1 MQMIT
6 YLEEKEIREAAKV
19 TKTSLHGYILHMEEQ
34 GKAAT
39 TISRMMAAMKA
50 FFNYECMQ
58 ACIRRNP
65 AESLHAPKV
74 EKKAPVILSVDQVS
88 ALLAQPSGQTPKEIR
103 DKAML
108 ALLYATGIR
117 VSELIGIQMEDINMN
132 IGFLVCRDGER
143 ERTIPFGRSAK
154 AALEEYLERDMSF
167 TGILCM
173 ALLQMVQVWS
183 IVISGVIVNVAAGVV
198 YGVWRAFAICLI
210 SSSLAHGISFTVC
223 QHLGK
228 YLDKILPDTGSY
240 KLDLIAK
247 SDHPAYTVVTLCF
260 LPILPNGII
269 SIAASRSRLK
279 PWEFTLA
286 MFCGSAFSVFVYCWL
301 GSSLVQG
308 DWIASAVL
316 VVFMLAVA
324 FLMLRYQKQILH
336 FTDRLMEKRKKHHGK
351 QHTDIS
357 ES

>member
-1 MQMIT
+1 MVTRIDWGSMRGEVDRFEQYLREVKQASENTVQSYRRDLMQMIT

-74 EKKAPVILSVDQVS
+74 EKKAPVVLSVDQVS

-154 AALEEYLERDMSF
+154 AALEEYLEHARNELLRGKGSDYFFVNCTGGAMSRQGF
-167 TGILCM
+167 WKIIKYYGEKAGIEEDITPHTLRHSF
-173 ALLQMVQVWS
+173 AAHLLENGAD
-183 IVISGVIVNVAAGVV
+183 IH
-198 YGVWRAFAICLI
+198 AIQEMLGHADI
-210 SSSLAHGISFTVC
+210 SSTQIYSHLVSKQLKDVYNKAH
-223 QHLGK
+223 
-228 YLDKILPDTGSY
+228 PR
-240 KLDLIAK
+240 A
-247 SDHPAYTVVTLCF
+247 
-260 LPILPNGII
+260 
-269 SIAASRSRLK
+269 
-279 PWEFTLA
+279 
-286 MFCGSAFSVFVYCWL
+286 
-301 GSSLVQG
+301 
-308 DWIASAVL
+308 
-316 VVFMLAVA
+316 
-324 FLMLRYQKQILH
+324 
-336 FTDRLMEKRKKHHGK
+336 
-351 QHTDIS
+351 
-357 ES
+357 

>member
-1 MQMIT
+1 MVTRIDWGSMRGEVDRFEQYLREVKQASENTVQSYRRDLMQMIT

-34 GKAAT
+34 GNAAT

-74 EKKAPVILSVDQVS
+74 EKKAPVVLSVDQVS

-154 AALEEYLERDMSF
+154 AALEEYLEHARNELLRGKGSDYFFVNCTGGAMSRQGF
-167 TGILCM
+167 WKIIKYYGEKAGIEEDITPHTLRH
-173 ALLQMVQVWS
+173 S
-183 IVISGVIVNVAAGVV
+183 FAA
-198 YGVWRAFAICLI
+198 
-210 SSSLAHGISFTVC
+210 H
-223 QHLGK
+223 
-228 YLDKILPDTGSY
+228 
-240 KLDLIAK
+240 LIARGADMRAVQTILGH
-247 SDHPAYTVVTLCF
+247 SDMATTQMYAAY
-260 LPILPNGII
+260 
-269 SIAASRSRLK
+269 R
-279 PWEFTLA
+279 E
-286 MFCGSAFSVFVYCWL
+286 
-301 GSSLVQG
+301 
-308 DWIASAVL
+308 D
-316 VVFMLAVA
+316 
-324 FLMLRYQKQILH
+324 
-336 FTDRLMEKRKKHHGK
+336 
-351 QHTDIS
+351 
-357 ES
+357 

>member
-1 MQMIT
+1 MVTRIDWGSMRGEVDRFEQYLREVKQASENTVQSYRRDLMQMIT

-117 VSELIGIQMEDINMN
+117 VSELVGIQMEDINMN

-154 AALEEYLERDMSF
+154 AALEEYLEHARNDLLRGKGSDYFFVNCTGGAMSRQGF
-167 TGILCM
+167 WKIIKYYGEKAGIEEDITPHTLRH
-173 ALLQMVQVWS
+173 S
-183 IVISGVIVNVAAGVV
+183 FAA
-198 YGVWRAFAICLI
+198 
-210 SSSLAHGISFTVC
+210 H
-223 QHLGK
+223 
-228 YLDKILPDTGSY
+228 
-240 KLDLIAK
+240 LIARGADMRAVQTILGH
-247 SDHPAYTVVTLCF
+247 SDMATTQMYAAY
-260 LPILPNGII
+260 
-269 SIAASRSRLK
+269 R
-279 PWEFTLA
+279 E
-286 MFCGSAFSVFVYCWL
+286 
-301 GSSLVQG
+301 
-308 DWIASAVL
+308 D
-316 VVFMLAVA
+316 
-324 FLMLRYQKQILH
+324 
-336 FTDRLMEKRKKHHGK
+336 
-351 QHTDIS
+351 
-357 ES
+357 

>member
-1 MQMIT
+1 MVTRIDWGSMRGEVDRFEQYLREVKQASENTVQSYRRDLMQMIT

-39 TISRMMAAMKA
+39 TISRMMVAMKA

-74 EKKAPVILSVDQVS
+74 EKKAPVVLSVDQVS

-154 AALEEYLERDMSF
+154 AALEEYLEHARNELLRGKGSDYFFVNCTGGAMSRQGF
-167 TGILCM
+167 WKIIKYYGEKAGIEEDITPHTLRH
-173 ALLQMVQVWS
+173 S
-183 IVISGVIVNVAAGVV
+183 FAA
-198 YGVWRAFAICLI
+198 
-210 SSSLAHGISFTVC
+210 H
-223 QHLGK
+223 
-228 YLDKILPDTGSY
+228 
-240 KLDLIAK
+240 LIARGADMRAVQTILGH
-247 SDHPAYTVVTLCF
+247 SDMATTQMYAAYR
-260 LPILPNGII
+260 G
-269 SIAASRSRLK
+269 
-279 PWEFTLA
+279 E
-286 MFCGSAFSVFVYCWL
+286 
-301 GSSLVQG
+301 
-308 DWIASAVL
+308 
-316 VVFMLAVA
+316 
-324 FLMLRYQKQILH
+324 
-336 FTDRLMEKRKKHHGK
+336 
-351 QHTDIS
+351 
-357 ES
+357 

>member
-1 MQMIT
+1 MVTRIDWGSMRGEVDRFEQYLREVKQASENTVQSYRRDLMQMIT

-108 ALLYATGIR
+108 VLLYATGIR

-154 AALEEYLERDMSF
+154 AALEEYLEHARNDLLRGKGSDYFFVNCTGGAMSRQGF
-167 TGILCM
+167 WKIIKYYGEKAGIEEDITPHTLRH
-173 ALLQMVQVWS
+173 S
-183 IVISGVIVNVAAGVV
+183 FAA
-198 YGVWRAFAICLI
+198 
-210 SSSLAHGISFTVC
+210 H
-223 QHLGK
+223 
-228 YLDKILPDTGSY
+228 
-240 KLDLIAK
+240 LIARGADMRAVQTILGH
-247 SDHPAYTVVTLCF
+247 SDMATTQMYAAY
-260 LPILPNGII
+260 
-269 SIAASRSRLK
+269 R
-279 PWEFTLA
+279 
-286 MFCGSAFSVFVYCWL
+286 
-301 GSSLVQG
+301 G
-308 DWIASAVL
+308 D
-316 VVFMLAVA
+316 
-324 FLMLRYQKQILH
+324 
-336 FTDRLMEKRKKHHGK
+336 
-351 QHTDIS
+351 
-357 ES
+357 

>member
-1 MQMIT
+1 MVTRIDWGSMRGEVDRFEQYLREVKQASENTVQSYRRDLMQMIT

-117 VSELIGIQMEDINMN
+117 VSELVGIQMEDINMN

-154 AALEEYLERDMSF
+154 AALEEYLEHARNELLRGKGADYFFVNCTGGAMSRQGF
-167 TGILCM
+167 WKIIKYYGEKAGIEEDITPHTLRH
-173 ALLQMVQVWS
+173 S
-183 IVISGVIVNVAAGVV
+183 FAA
-198 YGVWRAFAICLI
+198 
-210 SSSLAHGISFTVC
+210 H
-223 QHLGK
+223 
-228 YLDKILPDTGSY
+228 
-240 KLDLIAK
+240 LIARGADMRAVQTILGH
-247 SDHPAYTVVTLCF
+247 SDMATTQMYAAY
-260 LPILPNGII
+260 
-269 SIAASRSRLK
+269 R
-279 PWEFTLA
+279 E
-286 MFCGSAFSVFVYCWL
+286 
-301 GSSLVQG
+301 
-308 DWIASAVL
+308 D
-316 VVFMLAVA
+316 
-324 FLMLRYQKQILH
+324 
-336 FTDRLMEKRKKHHGK
+336 
-351 QHTDIS
+351 
-357 ES
+357 

>member
-1 MQMIT
+1 MVTRTDWGSMRGEVDRFEQYLREVKQASENTVQSYRRDLMQMIT
-6 YLEEKEIREAAKV
+6 YLEEKGIREAAKV

-39 TISRMMAAMKA
+39 TISRMMAAIKA

-58 ACIRRNP
+58 ARIRRNP

-154 AALEEYLERDMSF
+154 AALEEYLEHARNELLRGKGSDYFFVNCTGGAMSRQGF
-167 TGILCM
+167 WKIIKYYGEKAGIEEDITPHTLRH
-173 ALLQMVQVWS
+173 S
-183 IVISGVIVNVAAGVV
+183 FAA
-198 YGVWRAFAICLI
+198 
-210 SSSLAHGISFTVC
+210 H
-223 QHLGK
+223 
-228 YLDKILPDTGSY
+228 
-240 KLDLIAK
+240 LIARGADMRAVQTILGH
-247 SDHPAYTVVTLCF
+247 SDMATTQMYAAY
-260 LPILPNGII
+260 
-269 SIAASRSRLK
+269 R
-279 PWEFTLA
+279 E
-286 MFCGSAFSVFVYCWL
+286 
-301 GSSLVQG
+301 
-308 DWIASAVL
+308 D
-316 VVFMLAVA
+316 
-324 FLMLRYQKQILH
+324 
-336 FTDRLMEKRKKHHGK
+336 
-351 QHTDIS
+351 
-357 ES
+357 

>member
-1 MQMIT
+1 MVTRIDWGSMRGEVDRFEQYLREVKQASENTVQSYRRDLMQMIT

-74 EKKAPVILSVDQVS
+74 EKKAPVVLSVDQVS

-154 AALEEYLERDMSF
+154 AALEEYLEHARNELLRGKESDYFFVNCTGGAMSRQGF
-167 TGILCM
+167 WKIIKYYGEKAGIEEDITPHTLRH
-173 ALLQMVQVWS
+173 S
-183 IVISGVIVNVAAGVV
+183 FAA
-198 YGVWRAFAICLI
+198 
-210 SSSLAHGISFTVC
+210 H
-223 QHLGK
+223 
-228 YLDKILPDTGSY
+228 
-240 KLDLIAK
+240 LIARGADIRAVQTILGH
-247 SDHPAYTVVTLCF
+247 SDMATTQMYAAYR
-260 LPILPNGII
+260 G
-269 SIAASRSRLK
+269 
-279 PWEFTLA
+279 E
-286 MFCGSAFSVFVYCWL
+286 
-301 GSSLVQG
+301 
-308 DWIASAVL
+308 
-316 VVFMLAVA
+316 
-324 FLMLRYQKQILH
+324 
-336 FTDRLMEKRKKHHGK
+336 
-351 QHTDIS
+351 
-357 ES
+357 

>member
-1 MQMIT
+1 MVTRIDWGSMRGEVDRFEQYLREVKQASENTVQSYRRDLMQMIT

-117 VSELIGIQMEDINMN
+117 VSELVGIQMEDINMN

-154 AALEEYLERDMSF
+154 AALEEYLEHARNELLRGKGSDYFFVNCTGGAMSRQGFWKIIKYYGEKAGIEEDITPHTLRHSFAAHLVARGADMRAVQTILGHSDMS
-167 TGILCM
+167 TT
-173 ALLQMVQVWS
+173 QMY
-183 IVISGVIVNVAAGVV
+183 AA
-198 YGVWRAFAICLI
+198 YR
-210 SSSLAHGISFTVC
+210 
-223 QHLGK
+223 
-228 YLDKILPDTGSY
+228 
-240 KLDLIAK
+240 
-247 SDHPAYTVVTLCF
+247 
-260 LPILPNGII
+260 
-269 SIAASRSRLK
+269 
-279 PWEFTLA
+279 
-286 MFCGSAFSVFVYCWL
+286 
-301 GSSLVQG
+301 G
-308 DWIASAVL
+308 D
-316 VVFMLAVA
+316 
-324 FLMLRYQKQILH
+324 
-336 FTDRLMEKRKKHHGK
+336 
-351 QHTDIS
+351 
-357 ES
+357 

>member
-1 MQMIT
+1 MVTRIDWGSMRGEVDRFEQYLREVKQASENTVQSYRRDLMQMIT

-74 EKKAPVILSVDQVS
+74 EKKAPVVLSVDQVS
-88 ALLAQPSGQTPKEIR
+88 ALLAQPSGHTPKEIR

-154 AALEEYLERDMSF
+154 AALEEYLEHARNELLRGKGSDYFFVNCTGGAMSRQGF
-167 TGILCM
+167 WKIIKYYGEKAGIEEDITPHTLRH
-173 ALLQMVQVWS
+173 S
-183 IVISGVIVNVAAGVV
+183 FAA
-198 YGVWRAFAICLI
+198 
-210 SSSLAHGISFTVC
+210 H
-223 QHLGK
+223 
-228 YLDKILPDTGSY
+228 
-240 KLDLIAK
+240 LIARGADMRAVQTILGH
-247 SDHPAYTVVTLCF
+247 SDMATTQMYAAYRE
-260 LPILPNGII
+260 N
-269 SIAASRSRLK
+269 
-279 PWEFTLA
+279 
-286 MFCGSAFSVFVYCWL
+286 
-301 GSSLVQG
+301 
-308 DWIASAVL
+308 
-316 VVFMLAVA
+316 
-324 FLMLRYQKQILH
+324 
-336 FTDRLMEKRKKHHGK
+336 
-351 QHTDIS
+351 
-357 ES
+357 

>member
-1 MQMIT
+1 MVTRTDWGSMRGEVDRFEQYLREVKQASENTVQSYRRDLMQMIT
-6 YLEEKEIREAAKV
+6 YLEEKGIREAAKV

-117 VSELIGIQMEDINMN
+117 VSELVGIQMEDINMN

-154 AALEEYLERDMSF
+154 AALEEYLEHARNELLRGKGSDYFFVNCTGGAMSRQGF
-167 TGILCM
+167 WKIIKYYGEKAGIEEDITPHTLRH
-173 ALLQMVQVWS
+173 S
-183 IVISGVIVNVAAGVV
+183 FAA
-198 YGVWRAFAICLI
+198 
-210 SSSLAHGISFTVC
+210 H
-223 QHLGK
+223 
-228 YLDKILPDTGSY
+228 
-240 KLDLIAK
+240 LIARGADMRAVQTILGH
-247 SDHPAYTVVTLCF
+247 SDMATTQMYATY
-260 LPILPNGII
+260 
-269 SIAASRSRLK
+269 R
-279 PWEFTLA
+279 E
-286 MFCGSAFSVFVYCWL
+286 
-301 GSSLVQG
+301 
-308 DWIASAVL
+308 D
-316 VVFMLAVA
+316 
-324 FLMLRYQKQILH
+324 
-336 FTDRLMEKRKKHHGK
+336 
-351 QHTDIS
+351 
-357 ES
+357 

>member
-1 MQMIT
+1 MVTRIDWGSMRGEVDRFEQYLREVKQASENTVQSYRRDLMQMIT

-117 VSELIGIQMEDINMN
+117 VSELVGIQMEDINMN

-154 AALEEYLERDMSF
+154 AALEEYLEHARNELLRGKGSDYFFVNCTGGAMSRQGF
-167 TGILCM
+167 WKIIKYYGEKAGIEEDITPHTLRH
-173 ALLQMVQVWS
+173 S
-183 IVISGVIVNVAAGVV
+183 FAA
-198 YGVWRAFAICLI
+198 
-210 SSSLAHGISFTVC
+210 H
-223 QHLGK
+223 
-228 YLDKILPDTGSY
+228 
-240 KLDLIAK
+240 LIARGADMRAVQTILGH
-247 SDHPAYTVVTLCF
+247 SDMATTQMYTAY
-260 LPILPNGII
+260 
-269 SIAASRSRLK
+269 R
-279 PWEFTLA
+279 E
-286 MFCGSAFSVFVYCWL
+286 
-301 GSSLVQG
+301 
-308 DWIASAVL
+308 D
-316 VVFMLAVA
+316 
-324 FLMLRYQKQILH
+324 
-336 FTDRLMEKRKKHHGK
+336 
-351 QHTDIS
+351 
-357 ES
+357 

>member
-1 MQMIT
+1 MVTRIDWGSMRGEVDRFEQYLREVKQASENTVQSYRRDLMQMIT

-74 EKKAPVILSVDQVS
+74 EKKAPVVLSVDQVS

-154 AALEEYLERDMSF
+154 AALEEYLEHARNELLRGKGSDYFFVNCTGGAMSRQGF
-167 TGILCM
+167 WKIIKYYGEKAGIEEDITPHTLRH
-173 ALLQMVQVWS
+173 S
-183 IVISGVIVNVAAGVV
+183 FAA
-198 YGVWRAFAICLI
+198 
-210 SSSLAHGISFTVC
+210 H
-223 QHLGK
+223 
-228 YLDKILPDTGSY
+228 
-240 KLDLIAK
+240 LIARGADMRAVQTILGH
-247 SDHPAYTVVTLCF
+247 SDMATTQMY
-260 LPILPNGII
+260 
-269 SIAASRSRLK
+269 A
-279 PWEFTLA
+279 
-286 MFCGSAFSVFVYCWL
+286 VY
-301 GSSLVQG
+301 
-308 DWIASAVL
+308 
-316 VVFMLAVA
+316 
-324 FLMLRYQKQILH
+324 R
-336 FTDRLMEKRKKHHGK
+336 EN
-351 QHTDIS
+351 
-357 ES
+357 

>member
-1 MQMIT
+1 MVTRIDWGSMRGEVDRFEQSLREVKQASENTVQSYRRDLMQMIT
-6 YLEEKEIREAAKV
+6 YLEEKGIREAAKV

-74 EKKAPVILSVDQVS
+74 EKKAPVVLSVDQVS

-154 AALEEYLERDMSF
+154 AALEEYLEHARNDLLRGKGSDYFFVNCTGGAMSRQGF
-167 TGILCM
+167 WKIIKYYGEKAGIEEDITPHTLRH
-173 ALLQMVQVWS
+173 S
-183 IVISGVIVNVAAGVV
+183 FAA
-198 YGVWRAFAICLI
+198 
-210 SSSLAHGISFTVC
+210 H
-223 QHLGK
+223 
-228 YLDKILPDTGSY
+228 
-240 KLDLIAK
+240 LIARGADMRAVQTILGH
-247 SDHPAYTVVTLCF
+247 SDMATTQMYAAY
-260 LPILPNGII
+260 
-269 SIAASRSRLK
+269 R
-279 PWEFTLA
+279 E
-286 MFCGSAFSVFVYCWL
+286 
-301 GSSLVQG
+301 
-308 DWIASAVL
+308 D
-316 VVFMLAVA
+316 
-324 FLMLRYQKQILH
+324 
-336 FTDRLMEKRKKHHGK
+336 
-351 QHTDIS
+351 
-357 ES
+357 

>member
-1 MQMIT
+1 MVTRIDWGSMRGEVDRFEQYLREVKQASENTVQSYRRDLMQMIT

-74 EKKAPVILSVDQVS
+74 EKKAPVVLSVDQVS
-88 ALLAQPSGQTPKEIR
+88 ALLAQPSGHTPKEIR

-154 AALEEYLERDMSF
+154 AALEEYLEHARNELLRGKGSDYFFVNCTGGAMSRQGF
-167 TGILCM
+167 WKIIKYYGEKAGIEEDITPHTLRH
-173 ALLQMVQVWS
+173 S
-183 IVISGVIVNVAAGVV
+183 FAA
-198 YGVWRAFAICLI
+198 
-210 SSSLAHGISFTVC
+210 H
-223 QHLGK
+223 
-228 YLDKILPDTGSY
+228 
-240 KLDLIAK
+240 LIARGADMRAVQTILGH
-247 SDHPAYTVVTLCF
+247 SDMATTQMY
-260 LPILPNGII
+260 
-269 SIAASRSRLK
+269 AA
-279 PWEFTLA
+279 
-286 MFCGSAFSVFVYCWL
+286 
-301 GSSLVQG
+301 
-308 DWIASAVL
+308 
-316 VVFMLAVA
+316 
-324 FLMLRYQKQILH
+324 
-336 FTDRLMEKRKKHHGK
+336 
-351 QHTDIS
+351 
-357 ES
+357 

>member
-1 MQMIT
+1 MVTRTDWGSMRGEVDRFEQYLREVKQASENTVQSYRRDLMQMIT

-39 TISRMMAAMKA
+39 TISRMMAAIKA
-50 FFNYECMQ
+50 FFNYEYMQ
-58 ACIRRNP
+58 ARIRRNP

-154 AALEEYLERDMSF
+154 AALEEYLEHARNDLLRGKGSDYFFVNCTGGAMSRQGF
-167 TGILCM
+167 WKIIKYYGEKAGIEEDITPHTLRH
-173 ALLQMVQVWS
+173 S
-183 IVISGVIVNVAAGVV
+183 FAA
-198 YGVWRAFAICLI
+198 
-210 SSSLAHGISFTVC
+210 H
-223 QHLGK
+223 
-228 YLDKILPDTGSY
+228 
-240 KLDLIAK
+240 LIARGADMRAVQTILGH
-247 SDHPAYTVVTLCF
+247 SDMATTQMYAAY
-260 LPILPNGII
+260 
-269 SIAASRSRLK
+269 R
-279 PWEFTLA
+279 
-286 MFCGSAFSVFVYCWL
+286 
-301 GSSLVQG
+301 G
-308 DWIASAVL
+308 D
-316 VVFMLAVA
+316 
-324 FLMLRYQKQILH
+324 
-336 FTDRLMEKRKKHHGK
+336 
-351 QHTDIS
+351 
-357 ES
+357 

>member
-1 MQMIT
+1 MVTRTDWGSMRGEVDRFEQYLREVKQASENTVQSYRRDLMQMIT

-58 ACIRRNP
+58 AHIRRNP

-74 EKKAPVILSVDQVS
+74 EKKAPVVLSVDQVS

-154 AALEEYLERDMSF
+154 AALEEYLEYARNELLRGKESDYFFVNCTGGAMSRQGF
-167 TGILCM
+167 WKIIKYYGEKAGIEEDITPHTLRH
-173 ALLQMVQVWS
+173 S
-183 IVISGVIVNVAAGVV
+183 FAA
-198 YGVWRAFAICLI
+198 
-210 SSSLAHGISFTVC
+210 H
-223 QHLGK
+223 
-228 YLDKILPDTGSY
+228 
-240 KLDLIAK
+240 LIARGADMRAVQTILGH
-247 SDHPAYTVVTLCF
+247 SDMATTQMYAAY
-260 LPILPNGII
+260 
-269 SIAASRSRLK
+269 R
-279 PWEFTLA
+279 
-286 MFCGSAFSVFVYCWL
+286 
-301 GSSLVQG
+301 G
-308 DWIASAVL
+308 D
-316 VVFMLAVA
+316 
-324 FLMLRYQKQILH
+324 
-336 FTDRLMEKRKKHHGK
+336 
-351 QHTDIS
+351 
-357 ES
+357 

>member
-1 MQMIT
+1 MVTRIDWGSMRGEVDRFEQYLREVKQASENTVQSYRRDLMQMIT

-154 AALEEYLERDMSF
+154 AVLEEYLEHARNELLRGKGSDYFFVNCTGGAMSRQGF
-167 TGILCM
+167 WKIIKYYGEKAGIEEDITPHTLRH
-173 ALLQMVQVWS
+173 S
-183 IVISGVIVNVAAGVV
+183 FAA
-198 YGVWRAFAICLI
+198 
-210 SSSLAHGISFTVC
+210 H
-223 QHLGK
+223 
-228 YLDKILPDTGSY
+228 
-240 KLDLIAK
+240 LIARGADMRAVQTILGH
-247 SDHPAYTVVTLCF
+247 SDMATTQMYAAY
-260 LPILPNGII
+260 
-269 SIAASRSRLK
+269 R
-279 PWEFTLA
+279 E
-286 MFCGSAFSVFVYCWL
+286 
-301 GSSLVQG
+301 
-308 DWIASAVL
+308 D
-316 VVFMLAVA
+316 
-324 FLMLRYQKQILH
+324 
-336 FTDRLMEKRKKHHGK
+336 
-351 QHTDIS
+351 
-357 ES
+357 

>member
-1 MQMIT
+1 MVTRIDWGSMRGEVDRFEQYLREVKQASENTVQSYRRDLMQMIT

-117 VSELIGIQMEDINMN
+117 VSELVGIQMEDINMN

-154 AALEEYLERDMSF
+154 AALEEYLEHARNELLRGKGSDYFFVNCTGGAMSRQGF
-167 TGILCM
+167 WKIIKYYGEKAGIEEDITPHTLRH
-173 ALLQMVQVWS
+173 S
-183 IVISGVIVNVAAGVV
+183 FAA
-198 YGVWRAFAICLI
+198 
-210 SSSLAHGISFTVC
+210 H
-223 QHLGK
+223 
-228 YLDKILPDTGSY
+228 
-240 KLDLIAK
+240 LIARGADMRAVQTILGH
-247 SDHPAYTVVTLCF
+247 SDMATTQMYAAY
-260 LPILPNGII
+260 
-269 SIAASRSRLK
+269 R
-279 PWEFTLA
+279 E
-286 MFCGSAFSVFVYCWL
+286 
-301 GSSLVQG
+301 
-308 DWIASAVL
+308 D
-316 VVFMLAVA
+316 
-324 FLMLRYQKQILH
+324 
-336 FTDRLMEKRKKHHGK
+336 
-351 QHTDIS
+351 
-357 ES
+357 

>member
-1 MQMIT
+1 MVTRTDWGSMRGEVDRFEQYLREVKQASENTVQSYRRDLMQMIT

-154 AALEEYLERDMSF
+154 AALEEYLEHARNELLRGKGSDYFFVNCTGGAMSRQGF
-167 TGILCM
+167 WKIIKYYSEKAGIEEDITPHTLRH
-173 ALLQMVQVWS
+173 S
-183 IVISGVIVNVAAGVV
+183 FAA
-198 YGVWRAFAICLI
+198 
-210 SSSLAHGISFTVC
+210 H
-223 QHLGK
+223 
-228 YLDKILPDTGSY
+228 
-240 KLDLIAK
+240 LIARGADMRAVQTILGH
-247 SDHPAYTVVTLCF
+247 SDMATTQMYAAY
-260 LPILPNGII
+260 
-269 SIAASRSRLK
+269 R
-279 PWEFTLA
+279 E
-286 MFCGSAFSVFVYCWL
+286 
-301 GSSLVQG
+301 
-308 DWIASAVL
+308 D
-316 VVFMLAVA
+316 
-324 FLMLRYQKQILH
+324 
-336 FTDRLMEKRKKHHGK
+336 
-351 QHTDIS
+351 
-357 ES
+357 

>member
-1 MQMIT
+1 MVTRTDWGSMRGEVDRFEQYLREVKQASENTVQSYRRDLMQMIT

-39 TISRMMAAMKA
+39 TISRMMAAIKA

-58 ACIRRNP
+58 ARIRRNP

-117 VSELIGIQMEDINMN
+117 VSELVGIQMEDINMN

-154 AALEEYLERDMSF
+154 AALEEYLEHARNELLRGKGSDYFFVNCTGGAMSRQGF
-167 TGILCM
+167 WKIIKYYGEKAGIEEDITPHTLRH
-173 ALLQMVQVWS
+173 S
-183 IVISGVIVNVAAGVV
+183 FAA
-198 YGVWRAFAICLI
+198 
-210 SSSLAHGISFTVC
+210 H
-223 QHLGK
+223 
-228 YLDKILPDTGSY
+228 
-240 KLDLIAK
+240 LIARGADMRAVQTILGH
-247 SDHPAYTVVTLCF
+247 SDMATTQMYAAY
-260 LPILPNGII
+260 
-269 SIAASRSRLK
+269 R
-279 PWEFTLA
+279 
-286 MFCGSAFSVFVYCWL
+286 
-301 GSSLVQG
+301 G
-308 DWIASAVL
+308 D
-316 VVFMLAVA
+316 
-324 FLMLRYQKQILH
+324 
-336 FTDRLMEKRKKHHGK
+336 
-351 QHTDIS
+351 
-357 ES
+357 

>member
-1 MQMIT
+1 MRGEVDRFEQYLREVKQASENTVQSYRRDLMQMIT
-6 YLEEKEIREAAKV
+6 YLEEKGIREAAKV

-39 TISRMMAAMKA
+39 TISRMMAAIKA

-58 ACIRRNP
+58 ARIRRNP

-154 AALEEYLERDMSF
+154 AALEEYLEHARNELLRGKGSDYFFVNCTGGAMSRQGF
-167 TGILCM
+167 WKIIKYYGEKAGIEEDITPHTLRH
-173 ALLQMVQVWS
+173 S
-183 IVISGVIVNVAAGVV
+183 FAA
-198 YGVWRAFAICLI
+198 
-210 SSSLAHGISFTVC
+210 H
-223 QHLGK
+223 
-228 YLDKILPDTGSY
+228 
-240 KLDLIAK
+240 LIARGADMRAVQTILGH
-247 SDHPAYTVVTLCF
+247 SDMATTQMYAAY
-260 LPILPNGII
+260 
-269 SIAASRSRLK
+269 
-279 PWEFTLA
+279 WE
-286 MFCGSAFSVFVYCWL
+286 
-301 GSSLVQG
+301 
-308 DWIASAVL
+308 D
-316 VVFMLAVA
+316 
-324 FLMLRYQKQILH
+324 
-336 FTDRLMEKRKKHHGK
+336 
-351 QHTDIS
+351 
-357 ES
+357 

>member
-1 MQMIT
+1 MVTRIDWGSMRGEVDRFEQYLREVKQASENTVQSYRRDLMQMIT

-154 AALEEYLERDMSF
+154 AALEEYLEHARNELLRGKGSDYFFVNCTGGAMSRQGF
-167 TGILCM
+167 WKIIKYYGEKAGIEEDITPHTLRH
-173 ALLQMVQVWS
+173 S
-183 IVISGVIVNVAAGVV
+183 FAA
-198 YGVWRAFAICLI
+198 
-210 SSSLAHGISFTVC
+210 H
-223 QHLGK
+223 
-228 YLDKILPDTGSY
+228 
-240 KLDLIAK
+240 LIARGADMRAVQMILGH
-247 SDHPAYTVVTLCF
+247 SDMATTQMYAAY
-260 LPILPNGII
+260 
-269 SIAASRSRLK
+269 R
-279 PWEFTLA
+279 
-286 MFCGSAFSVFVYCWL
+286 
-301 GSSLVQG
+301 G
-308 DWIASAVL
+308 D
-316 VVFMLAVA
+316 
-324 FLMLRYQKQILH
+324 
-336 FTDRLMEKRKKHHGK
+336 
-351 QHTDIS
+351 
-357 ES
+357 

>member
-1 MQMIT
+1 MVTRIDWGSMRGEVDRFEQYLREVKQASENTVQSYRRDLMQMIT
-6 YLEEKEIREAAKV
+6 YLEEKGIREAAKV

-74 EKKAPVILSVDQVS
+74 EKKAPVVLSVDQVS
-88 ALLAQPSGQTPKEIR
+88 ALLAQPSEQTPKEIR

-154 AALEEYLERDMSF
+154 AALEEYLEHARNELLRGKGSDYFFVNCTGGAMSRQGF
-167 TGILCM
+167 WKIIKYYGEKAGIEEDITPHTLRH
-173 ALLQMVQVWS
+173 S
-183 IVISGVIVNVAAGVV
+183 FAA
-198 YGVWRAFAICLI
+198 
-210 SSSLAHGISFTVC
+210 H
-223 QHLGK
+223 
-228 YLDKILPDTGSY
+228 
-240 KLDLIAK
+240 LIARGADMRAVQTILGH
-247 SDHPAYTVVTLCF
+247 SDMATTQMYAAYRE
-260 LPILPNGII
+260 N
-269 SIAASRSRLK
+269 
-279 PWEFTLA
+279 
-286 MFCGSAFSVFVYCWL
+286 
-301 GSSLVQG
+301 
-308 DWIASAVL
+308 
-316 VVFMLAVA
+316 
-324 FLMLRYQKQILH
+324 
-336 FTDRLMEKRKKHHGK
+336 
-351 QHTDIS
+351 
-357 ES
+357 

>member
-1 MQMIT
+1 MVTRIDWGSMRGDVDRFEQYLREVKQASENTVQSYRRDLMQMIT

-74 EKKAPVILSVDQVS
+74 EKKAPVVLSVDQVS

-154 AALEEYLERDMSF
+154 AALEEYLEHARNELLRGKGSDYFFVNCTGGAMSRQGF
-167 TGILCM
+167 WKIIKYYGEKAGIEEDITPHTLRH
-173 ALLQMVQVWS
+173 S
-183 IVISGVIVNVAAGVV
+183 FAA
-198 YGVWRAFAICLI
+198 
-210 SSSLAHGISFTVC
+210 H
-223 QHLGK
+223 
-228 YLDKILPDTGSY
+228 
-240 KLDLIAK
+240 LIARGADMRAVQTILGH
-247 SDHPAYTVVTLCF
+247 SDMATTQMYAAY
-260 LPILPNGII
+260 
-269 SIAASRSRLK
+269 R
-279 PWEFTLA
+279 E
-286 MFCGSAFSVFVYCWL
+286 
-301 GSSLVQG
+301 
-308 DWIASAVL
+308 D
-316 VVFMLAVA
+316 
-324 FLMLRYQKQILH
+324 
-336 FTDRLMEKRKKHHGK
+336 
-351 QHTDIS
+351 
-357 ES
+357 

>member
-1 MQMIT
+1 MVTRIDWGSMRGEVDRFEQYLREVKQASENTVQSYRRDLMQMIT

-74 EKKAPVILSVDQVS
+74 EKKAPVVLSVDQVS

-154 AALEEYLERDMSF
+154 AALEEYLEHARNELLRGKGSDYFFVNCTGGAMSRQGF
-167 TGILCM
+167 WKIIKYYGEKAGIEEDITPHTLRH
-173 ALLQMVQVWS
+173 S
-183 IVISGVIVNVAAGVV
+183 FAA
-198 YGVWRAFAICLI
+198 
-210 SSSLAHGISFTVC
+210 H
-223 QHLGK
+223 
-228 YLDKILPDTGSY
+228 
-240 KLDLIAK
+240 LIARGADMRAVQTILGH
-247 SDHPAYTVVTLCF
+247 SDMATTQMYAAY
-260 LPILPNGII
+260 
-269 SIAASRSRLK
+269 R
-279 PWEFTLA
+279 
-286 MFCGSAFSVFVYCWL
+286 
-301 GSSLVQG
+301 G
-308 DWIASAVL
+308 D
-316 VVFMLAVA
+316 
-324 FLMLRYQKQILH
+324 
-336 FTDRLMEKRKKHHGK
+336 
-351 QHTDIS
+351 
-357 ES
+357 

>member
-1 MQMIT
+1 MVTRIDWGSMRGEVDRFEQYLREVKQASENTVQPYRRDLMQMIT

-74 EKKAPVILSVDQVS
+74 EKKAPVVLSVDQVS

-154 AALEEYLERDMSF
+154 AALEEYLEHARNELLRGKGSDYFFVNCTGGAMSRQGF
-167 TGILCM
+167 WKIIKYYGEKAGIEEDITPHTLRH
-173 ALLQMVQVWS
+173 S
-183 IVISGVIVNVAAGVV
+183 FAA
-198 YGVWRAFAICLI
+198 
-210 SSSLAHGISFTVC
+210 H
-223 QHLGK
+223 
-228 YLDKILPDTGSY
+228 
-240 KLDLIAK
+240 LIARGADMRAVQTILGH
-247 SDHPAYTVVTLCF
+247 SDMATTQMYAAY
-260 LPILPNGII
+260 
-269 SIAASRSRLK
+269 R
-279 PWEFTLA
+279 E
-286 MFCGSAFSVFVYCWL
+286 
-301 GSSLVQG
+301 
-308 DWIASAVL
+308 D
-316 VVFMLAVA
+316 
-324 FLMLRYQKQILH
+324 
-336 FTDRLMEKRKKHHGK
+336 
-351 QHTDIS
+351 
-357 ES
+357 

>member
-1 MQMIT
+1 MVTRIDWGSMRGEVDRFEQYLREVKQASENTVQSYRRDLMQMIT

-132 IGFLVCRDGER
+132 SGFLVCRDGER

-154 AALEEYLERDMSF
+154 AALEEYLEHARNDLLRGKGSDYFFVNCTGGAMSRQGF
-167 TGILCM
+167 WKIIKYYGEKAGIEEDITPHTLRH
-173 ALLQMVQVWS
+173 S
-183 IVISGVIVNVAAGVV
+183 FAA
-198 YGVWRAFAICLI
+198 
-210 SSSLAHGISFTVC
+210 H
-223 QHLGK
+223 
-228 YLDKILPDTGSY
+228 
-240 KLDLIAK
+240 LIARGADMRAVQTILGH
-247 SDHPAYTVVTLCF
+247 SDMATTQMYAAY
-260 LPILPNGII
+260 
-269 SIAASRSRLK
+269 R
-279 PWEFTLA
+279 
-286 MFCGSAFSVFVYCWL
+286 
-301 GSSLVQG
+301 G
-308 DWIASAVL
+308 D
-316 VVFMLAVA
+316 
-324 FLMLRYQKQILH
+324 
-336 FTDRLMEKRKKHHGK
+336 
-351 QHTDIS
+351 
-357 ES
+357 

>member
-1 MQMIT
+1 MVTRIDWGSMRGEVDRFEQYLREVKQASENTVQSYRRDLMQMIT

-74 EKKAPVILSVDQVS
+74 EKKAPVVLRVDQVS

-154 AALEEYLERDMSF
+154 AALEEYLEHARNDLLRGKGSDYFFVNCTGGAMSRQGF
-167 TGILCM
+167 WKIIKYYGEKAGIEEDITPHTLRH
-173 ALLQMVQVWS
+173 S
-183 IVISGVIVNVAAGVV
+183 FAA
-198 YGVWRAFAICLI
+198 
-210 SSSLAHGISFTVC
+210 H
-223 QHLGK
+223 
-228 YLDKILPDTGSY
+228 
-240 KLDLIAK
+240 LIARGADMRAVQTILGH
-247 SDHPAYTVVTLCF
+247 SDMATTQMYAAY
-260 LPILPNGII
+260 
-269 SIAASRSRLK
+269 R
-279 PWEFTLA
+279 
-286 MFCGSAFSVFVYCWL
+286 
-301 GSSLVQG
+301 G
-308 DWIASAVL
+308 D
-316 VVFMLAVA
+316 
-324 FLMLRYQKQILH
+324 
-336 FTDRLMEKRKKHHGK
+336 
-351 QHTDIS
+351 
-357 ES
+357 

>member
-1 MQMIT
+1 MVTRIDWGSMRGEVDRFEQYLREVKQASENTVQSYRRDLMQMIT

-74 EKKAPVILSVDQVS
+74 EKKAPVVLSVDQVS

-154 AALEEYLERDMSF
+154 AALEEYLEHARNELLRGKGSDYFFVNCTGGAMSRQGF
-167 TGILCM
+167 WKIIKYYGEKAGIEEDITPHTLRH
-173 ALLQMVQVWS
+173 S
-183 IVISGVIVNVAAGVV
+183 FAA
-198 YGVWRAFAICLI
+198 
-210 SSSLAHGISFTVC
+210 H
-223 QHLGK
+223 
-228 YLDKILPDTGSY
+228 
-240 KLDLIAK
+240 LIARGADMRAVQTILGH
-247 SDHPAYTVVTLCF
+247 SDMATTQMYAAYW
-260 LPILPNGII
+260 G
-269 SIAASRSRLK
+269 
-279 PWEFTLA
+279 E
-286 MFCGSAFSVFVYCWL
+286 
-301 GSSLVQG
+301 
-308 DWIASAVL
+308 
-316 VVFMLAVA
+316 
-324 FLMLRYQKQILH
+324 
-336 FTDRLMEKRKKHHGK
+336 
-351 QHTDIS
+351 
-357 ES
+357 

>member
-1 MQMIT
+1 MVTRIDWGSMRGEVDRFEQYLREVKQASENTVQSYRRDLMQMIT

-74 EKKAPVILSVDQVS
+74 EKKAPVVLSVDQVS

-154 AALEEYLERDMSF
+154 AALEEYLEHARNELLRGKGSDYFFVNCTGGAMSRQGF
-167 TGILCM
+167 WKIIKYYGEKAGIEEDITPHTLRH
-173 ALLQMVQVWS
+173 S
-183 IVISGVIVNVAAGVV
+183 FAA
-198 YGVWRAFAICLI
+198 
-210 SSSLAHGISFTVC
+210 H
-223 QHLGK
+223 
-228 YLDKILPDTGSY
+228 
-240 KLDLIAK
+240 LIARGADMRAVQTILGH
-247 SDHPAYTVVTLCF
+247 SDMATTQMYAAYR
-260 LPILPNGII
+260 G
-269 SIAASRSRLK
+269 
-279 PWEFTLA
+279 E
-286 MFCGSAFSVFVYCWL
+286 
-301 GSSLVQG
+301 
-308 DWIASAVL
+308 
-316 VVFMLAVA
+316 
-324 FLMLRYQKQILH
+324 
-336 FTDRLMEKRKKHHGK
+336 
-351 QHTDIS
+351 
-357 ES
+357 

>member
-1 MQMIT
+1 MAENAVNKRMAVMVTRIDWGSMRGEVDRFEQYLREVKQASENTVQSYRRDLMQMIT

-154 AALEEYLERDMSF
+154 AALEEYLEHARNDLLRGKGSDYFFVNCTGGAMSRQGF
-167 TGILCM
+167 WKIIKYYGEKAGIEEDITPHTLRH
-173 ALLQMVQVWS
+173 S
-183 IVISGVIVNVAAGVV
+183 FAA
-198 YGVWRAFAICLI
+198 
-210 SSSLAHGISFTVC
+210 H
-223 QHLGK
+223 
-228 YLDKILPDTGSY
+228 
-240 KLDLIAK
+240 LIARGADMRAVQTILGH
-247 SDHPAYTVVTLCF
+247 SDMATTQMYAAY
-260 LPILPNGII
+260 
-269 SIAASRSRLK
+269 R
-279 PWEFTLA
+279 
-286 MFCGSAFSVFVYCWL
+286 
-301 GSSLVQG
+301 G
-308 DWIASAVL
+308 D
-316 VVFMLAVA
+316 
-324 FLMLRYQKQILH
+324 
-336 FTDRLMEKRKKHHGK
+336 
-351 QHTDIS
+351 
-357 ES
+357 

>member
-1 MQMIT
+1 MVTRTDWGSMRGEVDRFEQYLREVKQASENTVQSYRRDLMQMIT

-39 TISRMMAAMKA
+39 TISRMMAAIKA

-58 ACIRRNP
+58 ARIRRNP

-154 AALEEYLERDMSF
+154 AALEEYLEHARNELLRGKGSDYFFVNCTGGAMSRQGFWKIIKYYGEKAGIEEDITPHTLRHSFAAHLVARGADMRAVQ
-167 TGILCM
+167 TILGHSDM
-173 ALLQMVQVWS
+173 ATTQMY
-183 IVISGVIVNVAAGVV
+183 AA
-198 YGVWRAFAICLI
+198 YRE
-210 SSSLAHGISFTVC
+210 
-223 QHLGK
+223 
-228 YLDKILPDTGSY
+228 D
-240 KLDLIAK
+240 
-247 SDHPAYTVVTLCF
+247 
-260 LPILPNGII
+260 
-269 SIAASRSRLK
+269 
-279 PWEFTLA
+279 
-286 MFCGSAFSVFVYCWL
+286 
-301 GSSLVQG
+301 
-308 DWIASAVL
+308 
-316 VVFMLAVA
+316 
-324 FLMLRYQKQILH
+324 
-336 FTDRLMEKRKKHHGK
+336 
-351 QHTDIS
+351 
-357 ES
+357 

>member
-1 MQMIT
+1 MRGEVDRFEQYLREVKQASENTVQSYRRDLMQMIT

-154 AALEEYLERDMSF
+154 AALEEYLEHARNELLRGKGSDYFFVNCTGGAMSRQGF
-167 TGILCM
+167 WKIIKYYGEKAGIEEDITPHTLRH
-173 ALLQMVQVWS
+173 S
-183 IVISGVIVNVAAGVV
+183 FAA
-198 YGVWRAFAICLI
+198 
-210 SSSLAHGISFTVC
+210 H
-223 QHLGK
+223 
-228 YLDKILPDTGSY
+228 
-240 KLDLIAK
+240 LIARGADMRAVQTILGH
-247 SDHPAYTVVTLCF
+247 SDMATTQMYAAY
-260 LPILPNGII
+260 
-269 SIAASRSRLK
+269 R
-279 PWEFTLA
+279 
-286 MFCGSAFSVFVYCWL
+286 
-301 GSSLVQG
+301 G
-308 DWIASAVL
+308 D
-316 VVFMLAVA
+316 
-324 FLMLRYQKQILH
+324 
-336 FTDRLMEKRKKHHGK
+336 
-351 QHTDIS
+351 
-357 ES
+357 

>member
-1 MQMIT
+1 MVTRIDWGSMRGEVDRFEQYLREVKQASENTVQSYRRDLMQMIT
-6 YLEEKEIREAAKV
+6 YLEEKGIREAAKV

-74 EKKAPVILSVDQVS
+74 EKKAPVVLSVDQVS

-108 ALLYATGIR
+108 DLLYATGIR

-154 AALEEYLERDMSF
+154 AALEEYLEHARNELLRGKGSDYFFVNCTGGAMSRQGF
-167 TGILCM
+167 WKIIKYYGEKAGIEEDITPHTLRH
-173 ALLQMVQVWS
+173 S
-183 IVISGVIVNVAAGVV
+183 FAA
-198 YGVWRAFAICLI
+198 
-210 SSSLAHGISFTVC
+210 H
-223 QHLGK
+223 
-228 YLDKILPDTGSY
+228 
-240 KLDLIAK
+240 LIARGADMRAVQTILGH
-247 SDHPAYTVVTLCF
+247 SDMATTQMYAAY
-260 LPILPNGII
+260 
-269 SIAASRSRLK
+269 R
-279 PWEFTLA
+279 E
-286 MFCGSAFSVFVYCWL
+286 
-301 GSSLVQG
+301 
-308 DWIASAVL
+308 D
-316 VVFMLAVA
+316 
-324 FLMLRYQKQILH
+324 
-336 FTDRLMEKRKKHHGK
+336 
-351 QHTDIS
+351 
-357 ES
+357 